1 MFDETH
7 TTHDAGSGTP
17 RRSPAGQLRLQLPQ
31 QSAPVQRGKHPE
43 GWGTSDGAAASG
55 LLGKLGGLLDNV
67 LPF

>member
-7 TTHDAGSGTP
+7 TTPETDRETP
-17 RRSPAGQLRLQLPQ
+17 RRSPAEQLRLQLPQ

-43 GWGTSDGAAASG
+43 NGDTAGGAAASG
-55 LLGKLGGLLDNV
+55 LIGSLLGDI

>member
-1 MFDETH
+1 MFDETR
-7 TTHDAGSGTP
+7 THEDDGAETP

-43 GWGTSDGAAASG
+43 GSDASGGAAASG
-55 LLGKLGGLLDNV
+55 LLTSFFPDI

>member
-7 TTHDAGSGTP
+7 TTHDTGSDTP

-43 GWGTSDGAAASG
+43 GADASGGAAASG
-55 LLGKLGGLLDNV
+55 LLGSLLGDI